1 VVRTWRSMKKC
12 DQQVCLK
19 LAGTLRAELERE
31 AAVHGRSLSS
41 LIRRILIEHA
51 SQSVVDRATRTAA

>member
-1 VVRTWRSMKKC
+1 MKKC